1 MRRPVRGGFGRAAV
15 VPFRASR
22 SAERDDLSLRG
33 MEVLRRGRQE
43 VVRPAF
49 CRGGACAAGAFPDRS
64 GVCEIRRERHEKDP
78 APAIGA
84 GLLGVA
90 GAAVRRSSLRASLSD
105 RAVRNV
111 SCAVCGRADPEASE
125 PARTPAC
132 APEGAGAHSAVART
146 RGYSTAAHSFTKSSA
161 IFVSA
166 SSVFFS
172 PARMPSSIRLIFFS
186 GR

>member
-15 VPFRASR
+15 VPVPRFEKRGTGR
-22 SAERDDLSLRG
+22 SVSARN
-33 MEVLRRGRQE
+33 
-43 VVRPAF
+43 
-49 CRGGACAAGAFPDRS
+49 GGAEEVTAGGRAAGILPGAFPDRS